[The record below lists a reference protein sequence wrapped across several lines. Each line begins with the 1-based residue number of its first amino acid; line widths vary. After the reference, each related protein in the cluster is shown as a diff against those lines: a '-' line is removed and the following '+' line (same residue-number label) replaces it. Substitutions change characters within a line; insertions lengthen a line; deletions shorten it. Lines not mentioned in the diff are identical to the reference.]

1 MRLLILGASGM
12 LGHVLARI
20 SSEYFDSYGTVR
32 ESVDSEAIGV
42 RSDRLI
48 DGVSVEAMGSVD
60 RAFEIA
66 RPDVVVNCIGVVK
79 QVEAANDPIAS
90 IAVNALF
97 PHRLAALCRSAGA
110 RLIHLSTDCVFSG
123 RRGHYAETDTP
134 DAEDS
139 YGRSKLLGEPT
150 GPSCLTIRSSYIG
163 PEVSTSHGLLEW
175 FLRQR
180 GEVRGFRRA
189 VFSGFTT
196 DAFSR
201 AVVLVIRDY
210 PGLMGLW
217 HVASEPITKFD
228 LLTLLKDA
236 YGVPVQIEADD
247 MVVCD
252 RTLDGARFR
261 ETTGYSPPSWPAMVA
276 EMRGRARAHPTKLG
290 GRC

>member
-1 MRLLILGASGM
+1 M

-20 SSEYFDSYGTVR
+20 SSEHFDSYGTVR
-32 ESVDSEAIGV
+32 GSVDSEAIGV

-48 DGVSVEAMGSVD
+48 EGVTVEEMGSVD

-163 PEVSTSHGLLEW
+163 PERGTSHGLLEW

-189 VFSGFTT
+189 VFSGLTT
-196 DAFSR
+196 DAFSQM
-201 AVVLVIRDY
+201 VVSVIRNH
-210 PGLMGLW
+210 PGLTGLW
-217 HVASEPITKFD
+217 HVASEPINKFD

-236 YGVPVQIEADD
+236 YGVRVRIEADD

-252 RTLDGARFR
+252 RTLDGARFC
-261 ETTGYSPPSWPAMVA
+261 EATGYSPPSWPAMVA
-276 EMRGRARAHPTKLG
+276 EMRNRARARAPKLG